1 MPSLLRPP
9 RLSLLLLLLLIVV
22 WGTNWI
28 TLKLALEYVPPI
40 WSVFFRTFPAC
51 LIFWTVCS
59 ISGRARIPVKADVPI
74 ILSVG
79 VLHMV
84 VFSVIVS
91 MGMQYL
97 PAGRSIVV
105 AYTTPLWVLPAAWL
119 FLKERIALR
128 QLLGLLSG
136 LSGLILLLS
145 PWAVNWED
153 HDILLGYGLVLLG
166 SFFWAI
172 SIVYGR
178 AHVWTTPLFELLP
191 WQLLIASLSELL
203 IALAVEG
210 LPDIAWSVDL
220 ILYIGY
226 SSLVGTAPG
235 LLVDEYGQPG
245 FSRLVYLDGPVGR
258 AGGGP
263 ALLEPGLGRTLRP
276 AAHHCDNHDHFR
288 YRAWHGTPGK
298 RLTTLRWRRDANA
311 C

>member
-119 FLKERIALR
+119 FLREPISLR

-145 PWAVNWED
+145 PWAVNWGD

-226 SSLVGTAPG
+226 SSLVGTALGYWLMSTVNRDFPASFISMALLGVPVVG
-235 LLVDEYGQPG
+235 LLC
-245 FSRLVYLDGPVGR
+245 SNL
-258 AGGGP
+258 
-263 ALLEPGLGRTLRP
+263 ALGEHFDLPLIIATIMIISGIALGTARQ
-276 AAHHCDNHDHFR
+276 AK
-288 YRAWHGTPGK
+288 G
-298 RLTTLRWRRDANA
+298 
-311 C
+311 

>member
-153 HDILLGYGLVLLG
+153 HDILLGFGLVLLG

-226 SSLVGTAPG
+226 SSLVGTALGYWLMSTVNRDFPASFISMALLGVPVVG
-235 LLVDEYGQPG
+235 LLC
-245 FSRLVYLDGPVGR
+245 SNL
-258 AGGGP
+258 
-263 ALLEPGLGRTLRP
+263 ALGEHFDLPLIIATIMIISGIALGTARQ
-276 AAHHCDNHDHFR
+276 AK
-288 YRAWHGTPGK
+288 G
-298 RLTTLRWRRDANA
+298 
-311 C
+311 

>member
-1 MPSLLRPP
+1 M
-9 RLSLLLLLLLIVV
+9 LLLLLIVV

-226 SSLVGTAPG
+226 SSLVGTALGYWLMSTVNRDFPASFISMALLGVPVVG
-235 LLVDEYGQPG
+235 LLC
-245 FSRLVYLDGPVGR
+245 SNL
-258 AGGGP
+258 
-263 ALLEPGLGRTLRP
+263 ALGEHFDLPLIIATIMIISGIALGTARQ
-276 AAHHCDNHDHFR
+276 AK
-288 YRAWHGTPGK
+288 G
-298 RLTTLRWRRDANA
+298 
-311 C
+311 

>member
-128 QLLGLLSG
+128 QLLGLLSQ
-136 LSGLILLLS
+136 
-145 PWAVNWED
+145 
-153 HDILLGYGLVLLG
+153 
-166 SFFWAI
+166 F
-172 SIVYGR
+172 
-178 AHVWTTPLFELLP
+178 
-191 WQLLIASLSELL
+191 
-203 IALAVEG
+203 
-210 LPDIAWSVDL
+210 
-220 ILYIGY
+220 
-226 SSLVGTAPG
+226 
-235 LLVDEYGQPG
+235 
-245 FSRLVYLDGPVGR
+245 
-258 AGGGP
+258 
-263 ALLEPGLGRTLRP
+263 
-276 AAHHCDNHDHFR
+276 
-288 YRAWHGTPGK
+288 
-298 RLTTLRWRRDANA
+298 
-311 C
+311 

>member
-226 SSLVGTAPG
+226 SSLVGTALGYWLMSTVNRDFPASFISMALLGVPVVG
-235 LLVDEYGQPG
+235 LLC
-245 FSRLVYLDGPVGR
+245 SNL
-258 AGGGP
+258 
-263 ALLEPGLGRTLRP
+263 ALGEHFDLPLIIATIMIISGIALGTARQ
-276 AAHHCDNHDHFR
+276 AK
-288 YRAWHGTPGK
+288 G
-298 RLTTLRWRRDANA
+298 
-311 C
+311 